1 MISKKNSTIG
11 QIVAEDYRT
20 ASIFQTFGLDFCCGG
35 NRPVEQACSEK
46 EIDVDKVMQAL
57 NQLEKTNPEQHN
69 YNNWSLDFL
78 IDYIVN
84 NHHKFSRNKLPE
96 IGQYAK
102 KVASVHGDRHP
113 ELQEI
118 YYEFTKLHGEII
130 NHLDREEQILF
141 PYIKK
146 LVEAK
151 EKGQQPEKPDFG
163 KAANPIAMMEDEHD
177 DAGASMKKIRK
188 LSDNFTPPEDAC
200 TTYCLLYE
208 NLEAY
213 EKDLHKHVHLENNLL
228 FPKSLKLEYSL
239 NPN

>member
-1 MISKKNSTIG
+1 MISKKTSTIG
-11 QIVAEDYRT
+11 QLVAEDYRT
-20 ASIFQTFGLDFCCGG
+20 ASIFQIFGLDFCCGG
-35 NRPVEQACSEK
+35 NRSVEQACKEK
-46 EIDVDKVMQAL
+46 EIDVNDVLQAL
-57 NQLEKTNPEQHN
+57 NQLDKTNPEQHN

-130 NHLDREEQILF
+130 NHLEKEELILF

-177 DAGASMKKIRK
+177 DAGASIKKIRK

-208 NLEAY
+208 NLEAF
-213 EKDLHKHVHLENNLL
+213 EKDLQKHVHLENNLL
-228 FPKSLKLEYSL
+228 FPKSLKLEHSL